1 MPGTL
6 GWYMRVPFFQTTCT
20 AHNVGPG
27 QLLTALFED
36 MSDNPHR
43 EGRELS
49 TDCSCCS
56 LQGVPSVVFSQ
67 SQEPIVQMPAAQHWA
82 I

>member
-6 GWYMRVPFFQTTCT
+6 GWYMAVPYFQTTRT
-20 AHNVGPG
+20 AHNPMGPG

-49 TDCSCCS
+49 TNT
-56 LQGVPSVVFSQ
+56 L
-67 SQEPIVQMPAAQHWA
+67 
-82 I
+82 